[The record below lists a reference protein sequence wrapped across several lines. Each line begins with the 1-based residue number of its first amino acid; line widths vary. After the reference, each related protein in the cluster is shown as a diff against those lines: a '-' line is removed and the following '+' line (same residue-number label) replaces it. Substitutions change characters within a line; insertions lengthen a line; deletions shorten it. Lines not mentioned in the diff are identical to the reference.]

1 MIRALFFAPMLFLL
15 VLFALSNQ
23 MPVELKL
30 WPTDITIDLPLSI
43 AMLLGMT
50 AALIVGALMMWV
62 SQISARL
69 RARRAEGNV
78 RMLEAQVAELKARLA
93 VQASAA
99 STSTSVALPPPS

>member
-1 MIRALFFAPMLFLL
+1 MIRALIFAPLLFLL

-30 WPTDITIDLPLSI
+30 WPTDVSIELPLSI

-62 SQISARL
+62 STISARL
-69 RARRAEGNV
+69 RARKAEANA
-78 RMLEAQVAELKARLA
+78 RMLQAQVTELKARLA
-93 VQASAA
+93 APV
-99 STSTSVALPPPS
+99 STTVALPPPS